1 MTEAPQD
8 PSARPIWSVSS
19 LLLAMG
25 DTLSARFGSV
35 AVQGE
40 LSGFTRAASGHCYF
54 GLKDAQGQAGL
65 LRCAMFRRSASLLDF
80 APAEGLQ
87 VELRG
92 RVAVYEARGELQLV
106 VESMR
111 RLGAGSLYEQ
121 FLRLRAK
128 LEAEGLFAA
137 ERKRRIGALPRTVGV
152 VTSTAGAAL
161 HDVLT
166 ALARRA
172 PHVRVIIY
180 PSPVQGAAAPPALA
194 EAITTASRRCEVDTL
209 LLVRGGG
216 SIEDLWAFNDEQ
228 VVRAVAA
235 CAVPVVSGVGHE
247 TDLTLCDLVADLRAP
262 TPTAAAELAATP
274 RVELLDQL
282 QSRADRA
289 RRMVRR
295 HLDGQAQGLD
305 TLALRL
311 GRPARV
317 LKVQHQ
323 ALERLAQRLRRGMA
337 RWCERERHALP
348 QRGERLGRAVTQL
361 RSQRAVAL
369 EALGQRLQA
378 VDPKVVLRRGYA
390 WVEDERGVAIVAAAG
405 LQTGDR
411 LRAVW
416 SDGVASVD
424 VVEVDAGPPA
434 SS

>member
-1 MTEAPQD
+1 MLEGPQ
-8 PSARPIWSVSS
+8 SASGRPVWSVSA
-19 LLLAMG
+19 LLLAMA
-25 DTLSARFGSV
+25 DALAARFGSV

-54 GLKDAQGQAGL
+54 SLKDAEGQAGL

-80 APAEGLQ
+80 APAEGQQ

-137 ERKRRIGALPRTVGV
+137 ERKRRVNPLPRSVGV

-172 PHVRVIIY
+172 PHVQVIVY
-180 PSPVQGAAAPPALA
+180 PSPVQGAAAPPALVD
-194 EAITTASRRCEVDTL
+194 AIASASHRSEVDTL

-228 VVRAVAA
+228 VVRAVAG
-235 CAVPVVSGVGHE
+235 CALPVISGVGHE
-247 TDLTLCDLVADLRAP
+247 TDLTLCDLAADLRAP

-274 RVELLDQL
+274 RADLLDQL
-282 QSRADRA
+282 QSMADRA
-289 RRMVRR
+289 RRTLRR
-295 HLDGQAQGLD
+295 RLDSQAQGLD

-311 GRPARV
+311 GRPARA

-323 ALERLAQRLRRGMA
+323 ALERLAQRLRRSMA
-337 RWCERERHALP
+337 RWCEREGQALP
-348 QRGERLGRAVTQL
+348 QRRERLRRAAALL
-361 RSQRAVAL
+361 RSQRAGGL

-390 WVEDERGVAIVAAAG
+390 WVEDDQGAAIIGATA
-405 LQTGDR
+405 LQAGDR

-416 SDGVASVD
+416 SDGAAKVD

-434 SS
+434 SG